1 MKMVSQI
8 CIFFYFHSGVSDR
21 TKVMGGLQAR
31 FPRLS
36 SSSSGPSHG
45 HTHITT
51 PSSDQPDG
59 RNVPLHPSVARVL
72 ERAEEQALPL
82 QRRRDFRSLDRS
94 LKSFLRASNL
104 PGLEYRLK
112 LAGYQRLDDLLDT
125 DAETLVSDGF
135 TRLMAKR
142 LMTAL
147 DNYIQRHLDIT
158 DGQPSPFQ
166 LVRRG
171 HLGQKIKSDPSEEMK
186 ALPNYGKRNVK
197 RQSSSETVL
206 LRSGKK
212 RDAPKQK
219 HTSVVRLMSE
229 EQMPSEPIFPNVI
242 DVRDSVFVGEGEEGA
257 SQGSCSERSSMTSS
271 STNITSSSS
280 SGLVEIGR
288 VVEIRS
294 SRGGEDDAP
303 PIIPVVNTTR
313 SSTMFEEFFLDD
325 IDMPASSASS
335 QSAAATPSDAEPSQG
350 QEAVN
355 REELPPTRRTPLPR
369 HQDSGIG
376 GYELRRTASVP
387 AGLWLS
393 NPLESASPQ
402 YPEHT
407 YIRVRAYSCPPSIA
421 SMATPLEAILL
432 VLTTAQDVDSVV
444 AALKQLVS
452 ILRAQGEGEGDGVR
466 SVEGDAVNSDSVK
479 GDGVRLVEA
488 GVIPALMEVLQETLS
503 SQKVVELCCKVL
515 RLLTREGKYMK
526 IYRQF

>member
-1 MKMVSQI
+1 
-8 CIFFYFHSGVSDR
+8 
-21 TKVMGGLQAR
+21 MGGLQAR

-36 SSSSGPSHG
+36 SSSGPSHG
-45 HTHITT
+45 HTPAV
-51 PSSDQPDG
+51 PSDEPDG
-59 RNVPLHPSVARVL
+59 RSMPIHPSVAWVL
-72 ERAEEQALPL
+72 ERTEEQALPL
-82 QRRRDFRSLDRS
+82 RQRRDFQSLDRS

-125 DAETLVSDGF
+125 DAERLVSDGF

-206 LRSGKK
+206 FRSRKK
-212 RDAPKQK
+212 QAAPKQK

-229 EQMPSEPIFPNVI
+229 DQMPSEPIFPNVI
-242 DVRDSVFVGEGEEGA
+242 DVRDSVFVGEEGEGERE
-257 SQGSCSERSSMTSS
+257 SQRSGSASERSSMTSS
-271 STNITSSSS
+271 STNVTSSSS

-288 VVEIRS
+288 VVEIHS

-313 SSTMFEEFFLDD
+313 SSAMFEEFFLDD
-325 IDMPASSASS
+325 IDTVAGPSAPS
-335 QSAAATPSDAEPSQG
+335 QSAAATPSGAESSSQS
-350 QEAVN
+350 QETEN
-355 REELPPTRRTPLPR
+355 REELPQTRQTSLPHHR
-369 HQDSGIG
+369 DSV
-376 GYELRRTASVP
+376 GYELRPSASVP

-393 NPLESASPQ
+393 GPLENTSPQ

-421 SMATPLEAILL
+421 SMATTSLEAILL
-432 VLTTAQDVDSVV
+432 VLTSAQDVDSIV
-444 AALKQLVS
+444 AALKQLIS
-452 ILRAQGEGEGDGVR
+452 QIRARGEESDVVTRDG
-466 SVEGDAVNSDSVK
+466 VEGDS
-479 GDGVRLVEA
+479 VRLVEA
-488 GVIPALMEVLQETLS
+488 GMIAALMDVLQETVS
-503 SQKVVELCCKVL
+503 SWRVVELCFKVL
-515 RLLTREGKYMK
+515 RLLTREGKV
-526 IYRQF
+526 I

>member
-1 MKMVSQI
+1 
-8 CIFFYFHSGVSDR
+8 
-21 TKVMGGLQAR
+21 MGGLQAR

-36 SSSSGPSHG
+36 SSSGPAHG
-45 HTHITT
+45 HT
-51 PSSDQPDG
+51 PAVSSDQPDG
-59 RNVPLHPSVARVL
+59 RSIPVHPSVARVL
-72 ERAEEQALPL
+72 ERTEEQALPL
-82 QRRRDFRSLDRS
+82 QKRRDFQSLDRS

-197 RQSSSETVL
+197 RQSSSEPVL

-212 RDAPKQK
+212 RTAPKQK

-229 EQMPSEPIFPNVI
+229 DQMPSEPIFPNVI
-242 DVRDSVFVGEGEEGA
+242 DVRDSVFVEEEGERERE
-257 SQGSCSERSSMTSS
+257 SLQGSGSASERSSMTSS
-271 STNITSSSS
+271 SANITSSSS

-288 VVEIRS
+288 VVEIHS
-294 SRGGEDDAP
+294 SRGGEDDAL

-325 IDMPASSASS
+325 IDTAAGSSAPS
-335 QSAAATPSDAEPSQG
+335 QSAAATPSGSEPSG
-350 QEAVN
+350 QRQETEN
-355 REELPPTRRTPLPR
+355 REELPQTRQTSLPHHR
-369 HQDSGIG
+369 DSV
-376 GYELRRTASVP
+376 GYELRPSASVP

-393 NPLESASPQ
+393 GPLESASPQ

-407 YIRVRAYSCPPSIA
+407 YIHVRAYSCPPSIA
-421 SMATPLEAILL
+421 SMATTSLEAVLL
-432 VLTTAQDVDSVV
+432 VLTSAQDVDSIVS
-444 AALKQLVS
+444 ALKQLIS
-452 ILRAQGEGEGDGVR
+452 QMRAQRVGEMTRDGVEGDGV
-466 SVEGDAVNSDSVK
+466 S
-479 GDGVRLVEA
+479 LVEA
-488 GVIPALMEVLQETLS
+488 GVVAALMDVLQETVS
-503 SQKVVELCCKVL
+503 SQRVVELCFKVL
-515 RLLTREGKYMK
+515 RLLTREGKDENLISLMVVALFPGPSQLFSASFMLK
-526 IYRQF
+526 KS

>member
-1 MKMVSQI
+1 MPI
-8 CIFFYFHSGVSDR
+8 
-21 TKVMGGLQAR
+21 
-31 FPRLS
+31 
-36 SSSSGPSHG
+36 
-45 HTHITT
+45 
-51 PSSDQPDG
+51 
-59 RNVPLHPSVARVL
+59 HPSVARVL
-72 ERAEEQALPL
+72 ERTEEQALPL
-82 QRRRDFRSLDRS
+82 RKRRDFQSLDRS

-125 DAETLVSDGF
+125 DAEKLVSDGF

-171 HLGQKIKSDPSEEMK
+171 HLGQRIKSDPSEEMK

-212 RDAPKQK
+212 RSAPKQK

-229 EQMPSEPIFPNVI
+229 DQMPSEPIFPNVI
-242 DVRDSVFVGEGEEGA
+242 DVRDSVFVGEEGE
-257 SQGSCSERSSMTSS
+257 SQGSGGGSERSSMTSS

-288 VVEIRS
+288 VVEIHS
-294 SRGGEDDAP
+294 SRGGDEENAP
-303 PIIPVVNTTR
+303 SIIPVVNTTR
-313 SSTMFEEFFLDD
+313 SSAMFEEFFLDD
-325 IDMPASSASS
+325 VDTVAPSAPS
-335 QSAAATPSDAEPSQG
+335 QSAAATPSDTEPSQR
-350 QEAVN
+350 QETEN
-355 REELPPTRRTPLPR
+355 RELLPQTRPTSLPDHGR
-369 HQDSGIG
+369 DSV
-376 GYELRRTASVP
+376 GYELRPSASVP

-393 NPLESASPQ
+393 GPMESASPQ

-421 SMATPLEAILL
+421 SMVTPLEAILL
-432 VLTTAQDVDSVV
+432 VLTSAQDVDSIIV
-444 AALKQLVS
+444 ALKQLIS
-452 ILRAQGEGEGDGVR
+452 QIRAQGEEGDGVQR
-466 SVEGDAVNSDSVK
+466 PDVANRDDVEGDGDS
-479 GDGVRLVEA
+479 VRLVEA
-488 GVIPALMEVLQETLS
+488 GVIAAALMDILQETVS
-503 SQKVVELCCKVL
+503 SQRVVELCCKVL
-515 RLLTREGKYMK
+515 RLLTKEGKLKLSQLFYATC
-526 IYRQF
+526 IC

>member
-1 MKMVSQI
+1 
-8 CIFFYFHSGVSDR
+8 
-21 TKVMGGLQAR
+21 MGGLQAR

-36 SSSSGPSHG
+36 SSSGPAHG
-45 HTHITT
+45 HTPTA
-51 PSSDQPDG
+51 SSDQPDG
-59 RNVPLHPSVARVL
+59 RSMPVHPSVARVL
-72 ERAEEQALPL
+72 ERTEEQALPL
-82 QRRRDFRSLDRS
+82 RKRRDFQSLDRS

-147 DNYIQRHLDIT
+147 DNYIQRHLDTT

-197 RQSSSETVL
+197 RQSSSEPVQF
-206 LRSGKK
+206 RSGKK
-212 RDAPKQK
+212 RTGPKQK

-229 EQMPSEPIFPNVI
+229 DQMPGEPIFPNVI
-242 DVRDSVFVGEGEEGA
+242 DVRDSVFVGEEERES
-257 SQGSCSERSSMTSS
+257 SQGSGSASERSSMASS
-271 STNITSSSS
+271 SANITSSSS

-288 VVEIRS
+288 VVEIHS

-313 SSTMFEEFFLDD
+313 SSAMFEEFFLDD
-325 IDMPASSASS
+325 IDTAAGSSAPS
-335 QSAAATPSDAEPSQG
+335 QSAAATPSGSEPSG
-350 QEAVN
+350 QRQETEN
-355 REELPPTRRTPLPR
+355 REELPQTRQTSLPHHR
-369 HQDSGIG
+369 DSV
-376 GYELRRTASVP
+376 GYELRPSASVP

-393 NPLESASPQ
+393 GLLESASPQ

-421 SMATPLEAILL
+421 SMATTSLEAVLL
-432 VLTTAQDVDSVV
+432 VLTSAQDVDSIVS
-444 AALKQLVS
+444 ALKQLIS
-452 ILRAQGEGEGDGVR
+452 QMRAQRERESDVVTRDGV
-466 SVEGDAVNSDSVK
+466 E

-488 GVIPALMEVLQETLS
+488 GVVTALMDVLQETVS
-503 SQKVVELCCKVL
+503 SQRVVELCFKVI
-515 RLLTREGKYMK
+515 RLLTREGKDETL
-526 IYRQF
+526 I

>member
-1 MKMVSQI
+1 
-8 CIFFYFHSGVSDR
+8 
-21 TKVMGGLQAR
+21 MGGLQAR
-31 FPRLS
+31 FPHL

-45 HTHITT
+45 HTPSTT
-51 PSSDQPDG
+51 ASSDQPDG
-59 RNVPLHPSVARVL
+59 RSIPLHPSVARVL
-72 ERAEEQALPL
+72 ERAEEQVLPL
-82 QRRRDFRSLDRS
+82 RKRRDFQSLDRS

-125 DAETLVSDGF
+125 GAEKLVSDGF

-171 HLGQKIKSDPSEEMK
+171 HMGQRIKSDPSEEMK

-206 LRSGKK
+206 FRSGKK
-212 RDAPKQK
+212 HAAPKQK

-242 DVRDSVFVGEGEEGA
+242 DVRDSVFVAEGEERA
-257 SQGSCSERSSMTSS
+257 SQGTGSERSSMTSS
-271 STNITSSSS
+271 STNVTSSSS

-288 VVEIRS
+288 VVETHS

-303 PIIPVVNTTR
+303 PIIPVNTTR
-313 SSTMFEEFFLDD
+313 SSAMFEEFFLDD
-325 IDMPASSASS
+325 IDTPASSASS
-335 QSAAATPSDAEPSQG
+335 QSAAATPSDAESSQR
-350 QEAVN
+350 QDMVN
-355 REELPPTRRTPLPR
+355 RKVLPPRRISLPHHR
-369 HQDSGIG
+369 DSV
-376 GYELRRTASVP
+376 GYKLRPTCSVP

-393 NPLESASPQ
+393 NPSESVSPQ

-421 SMATPLEAILL
+421 SMATPLESILL
-432 VLTTAQDVDSVV
+432 VLTSAQDLDSIIV
-444 AALKQLVS
+444 ALKQLVS
-452 ILRAQGEGEGDGVR
+452 QLRAQGEGDGVR
-466 SVEGDAVNSDSVK
+466 EGQSDGVRPVEGDCVK
-479 GDGVRLVEA
+479 GDGDSVWLVEA
-488 GVIPALMEVLQETLS
+488 RVIPALTDVLQETVS
-503 SQKVVELCCKVL
+503 SQRVVELCCKVL
-515 RLLTREGKYMK
+515 KLFTREGEYET
-526 IYRQF
+526 RQLNL